1 MIETHELTKHFTS
14 KKATVKAVDGIDLTV
29 APGELV
35 ALLGPNGA
43 GKSTTLRMLT
53 TLIPPTSGTARV
65 AGFDV
70 VRQQR
75 EVRHR
80 IGYIGQGNGAG
91 HSQRGRDELMSQGR
105 SYGMRVRDARRR
117 AAELIDSLG
126 LGEVADRTVSTLSGG
141 QRRRLDIAM
150 GLIHAPEL
158 LFLDE
163 PSTGLDPQNRANLHE
178 HIVEL
183 RKSHE
188 TTIVLTTHYLDE
200 ADSMAERVIA
210 GRVSAFLMFAVDC
223 VQDLRDGRGLDVEYD
238 RDIWRIG
245 KLGLDF
251 GPSNT
256 YVRSHL
262 RFDRILQRWLRD
274 LAKRW
279 ARLRLNGGV
288 GIGRVTSDV
297 GAVTRFSEYL
307 TSSEP
312 CVKRMKDIDRAVIER
327 YLAWLTSQVVG
338 RQVHAVHVDGLRLFL
353 HGVRRYGWDELH
365 TTAVF
370 YPSDNPKRA
379 DAKLPRNLAEHVM
392 AQVEQ
397 PHNLDRWP
405 TPAGRL
411 VTMILI
417 RCGLR
422 SCDACALPFDCL
434 VHDEQGAPLPALH
447 QSQDEAG
454 SGGPYRRGG
463 RGGDPC
469 PAEAGAG
476 AVAGR
481 RSVPVPK
488 GQREHRWTP
497 AAGSFQLSRH
507 AAEVA
512 RHGRGTR
519 RAWAAGPPHRHTSGG
534 TPSRLG

>member
-1 MIETHELTKHFTS
+1 MIETHELTKHFKS

-163 PSTGLDPQNRANLHE
+163 PSTGLDPQNRANLQE

-312 CVKRMKDIDRAVIER
+312 CVKRMKDVDRAVIER

-338 RQVHAVHVDGLRLFL
+338 RQVTRCTSRACGCSSTVFVGMAGMSCTPLRSSIPATTRSRPMPSCPATSPSTSW
-353 HGVRRYGWDELH
+353 RRSSSR
-365 TTAVF
+365 TTWTGGR
-370 YPSDNPKRA
+370 PRRA
-379 DAKLPRNLAEHVM
+379 DWSP
-392 AQVEQ
+392 
-397 PHNLDRWP
+397 
-405 TPAGRL
+405 
-411 VTMILI
+411 
-417 RCGLR
+417 
-422 SCDACALPFDCL
+422 
-434 VHDEQGAPLPALH
+434 
-447 QSQDEAG
+447 
-454 SGGPYRRGG
+454 
-463 RGGDPC
+463 
-469 PAEAGAG
+469 
-476 AVAGR
+476 
-481 RSVPVPK
+481 
-488 GQREHRWTP
+488 
-497 AAGSFQLSRH
+497 
-507 AAEVA
+507 
-512 RHGRGTR
+512 
-519 RAWAAGPPHRHTSGG
+519 
-534 TPSRLG
+534 